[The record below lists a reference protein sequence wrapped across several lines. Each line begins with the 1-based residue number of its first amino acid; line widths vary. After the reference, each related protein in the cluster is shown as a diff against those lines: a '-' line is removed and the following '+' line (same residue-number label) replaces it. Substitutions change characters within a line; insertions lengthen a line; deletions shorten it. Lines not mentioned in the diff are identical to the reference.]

1 MNIVEQYWSSAVTRL
16 QAEVDG
22 FNKLIGHAGEQ
33 GRENELSL
41 SRLLENLIPKRLGIG
56 SGVIIDKE
64 GRRSNQSDIII
75 YDLADQPTLMAQ
87 SSQVIFP
94 VEVVHAVIEVKTNLT
109 ASEVEDCAKKKRSVD
124 ALSSSGGGHSP
135 HFSVLA
141 YDAWASPD
149 TVAKHLRRVPETER
163 PDSICILNPGL
174 YGQSVENTPETFSFG
189 LVPLHERTDDGSRKP
204 ESWVTLERPTA
215 NASIM
220 EYGSSYPV
228 TKVKDHGFIAGEP
241 GRALLLFCD
250 ALLLALASRRVIPA
264 PALAHYLTSTAREIL
279 QIQESGSPGKKD

>member
-1 MNIVEQYWSSAVTRL
+1 MNIVEQYWSSAVMRL

-41 SRLLENLIPKRLGIG
+41 ARLLENLIPRRLGIG
-56 SGVIIDKE
+56 SGVVIDSKN
-64 GRRSNQSDIII
+64 GRSKQSDIII

-87 SSQVIFP
+87 SSQVLFP
-94 VEVVHAVIEVKTNLT
+94 IEVVHAVIEVKTNLT
-109 ASEVEDCAKKKRSVD
+109 ADELEDCAKKKRSIDTLVP
-124 ALSSSGGGHSP
+124 ASNNHSP

-149 TVAKHLRRVPETER
+149 TVAKHLRGVTEAER

-174 YGQSVENTPETFSFG
+174 IGGPDESSPGVFNLG
-189 LVPLHERTDDGSRKP
+189 LVPLHQRADDGSRMAETWVSTVKP
-204 ESWVTLERPTA
+204 PP

-220 EYGSSYPV
+220 EFGSSYPV
-228 TKVKDHGFIAGEP
+228 TKIKNHGFIAGEP
-241 GRALLLFCD
+241 GRSLLLFCD
-250 ALLLALASRRVIPA
+250 SILRALALQGVIPA
-264 PALAHYLTSTAREIL
+264 PALTNYLTRTARETL
-279 QIQESGSPGKKD
+279 SIQDSPGKKD